1 MSSRAVALLIFAA
14 LVVPTAAS
22 ADSSPSP
29 EELAEARIHFE
40 RARGFEEAEQY
51 ARAADEYLSA
61 YALYPDPEFFFNAG
75 RVYRLAGDRQRALRF
90 YERYLELDPDG
101 RGADAARAQVESLRE
116 ELGDDE
122 AAKRE
127 PASEPRGERDD
138 RERDDAGEQPA
149 IDTPGPLDPSDPDAT
164 IDDGTSSGGSPSMR
178 MAGVMTGTAGLVAL
192 GASVYFGN
200 RARSLSNQIDEFVA
214 GEPNAWTGEWIDK
227 YDQGRRANTTML
239 VLGGL
244 GVAAVTTGAVLYV
257 VGGDSDGAE
266 SRGVAIAPAWMPG
279 GAALT
284 IGGSF

>member
-1 MSSRAVALLIFAA
+1 MSSRAVALLIVTA

-101 RGADAARAQVESLRE
+101 RGADAARAQAKALRE

-122 AAKRE
+122 AAEDERG
-127 PASEPRGERDD
+127 SEPRGERDD
-138 RERDDAGEQPA
+138 RERDDADEQPA
-149 IDTPGPLDPSDPDAT
+149 IDAPGPLDPSDPDAT
-164 IDDGTSSGGSPSMR
+164 LYDGAPSEGSRPAR
-178 MAGVMTGTAGLVAL
+178 VAGMATGAAGLVAL

-200 RARSLSNQIDEFVA
+200 RARSLSNEIDDFVA
-214 GEPNAWTGEWIDK
+214 GEPDAWTGEWIDK

>member
-101 RGADAARAQVESLRE
+101 RGADAARAQVEALRSE
-116 ELGDDE
+116 VGDDE
-122 AAKRE
+122 ADERK
-127 PASEPRGERDD
+127 PDSEPRGERG
-138 RERDDAGEQPA
+138 DDADEPPA

-164 IDDGTSSGGSPSMR
+164 LYDDAPSEGSRPVR
-178 MAGVMTGTAGLVAL
+178 VAGMATGAAGLVAL
-192 GASVYFGN
+192 GASAYFGN
-200 RARSLSNQIDEFVA
+200 RARSLSNEIDEFVA
-214 GEPNAWTGEWIDK
+214 GEPNSWTGEWIDK
-227 YDQGRRANTTML
+227 YDQGHRANTTML
-239 VLGGL
+239 VLGGV
-244 GVAAVTTGAVLYV
+244 GVAAVTAGAILYV
-257 VGGDSDGAE
+257 VGGDSGGAE

-279 GAALT
+279 GAAIT
-284 IGGSF
+284 IGGAF